1 MHADLCISYHEIL
14 LLGATYTTLAQA
26 NLGVVMGS
34 RLITGTK
41 EQERGYVLFALTR
54 NEIPPIKTTAPYLIG
69 M

>member
-34 RLITGTK
+34 RPITGTK
-41 EQERGYVLFALTR
+41 GQERG
-54 NEIPPIKTTAPYLIG
+54 KTSY
-69 M
+69 